1 MRTSVEICQTSPHA
15 FIPHTFIVWRVASFP
30 LSHFCYLK
38 CRRCDNLPRLLTIV
52 RDWHILLF
60 AIFNILQFPTTY
72 VMSSGGVGPPNSAPC
87 GNNTSVVVAQ
97 SSNDAPLP
105 DGTSQRG
112 VVAKDSCPQMPST
125 LPKSQGA
132 DWPSDLL
139 YRLLVQSGVN
149 CDKFANTSSINGA
162 QDTGV
167 SNDYFDNNAKA
178 HPATTPNNIS
188 SGGPASTTTRPDEL
202 IVSVLQHILPGLK
215 RPSTNE
221 RIATDIPWDDTRGEY
236 RASTLADIKETD
248 RKSVV

>member
-1 MRTSVEICQTSPHA
+1 
-15 FIPHTFIVWRVASFP
+15 
-30 LSHFCYLK
+30 
-38 CRRCDNLPRLLTIV
+38 
-52 RDWHILLF
+52 
-60 AIFNILQFPTTY
+60 
-72 VMSSGGVGPPNSAPC
+72 MSSGGVGPPNSAPC
-87 GNNTSVVVAQ
+87 GNNTCVVVAQ

-112 VVAKDSCPQMPST
+112 VVAKDGCPQMPST

-167 SNDYFDNNAKA
+167 SNDYFDNNAAKA

-188 SGGPASTTTRPDEL
+188 SSGPASTSTTRPDEL

-221 RIATDIPWDDTRGEY
+221 CIATDIPWDDTRGGY
-236 RASTLADIKETD
+236 RASTLADIKETASAKFALSMNKE
-248 RKSVV
+248 RSEGGTCK